1 MILAW
6 VCRLSGSEAVAA
18 LAAAVIAAAAVLTL
32 CVLCNR
38 EVHIGMHWDRRFA
51 IVVSMIW
58 AMLVSGAF
66 YLAAGV
72 LPPASNAAASD
83 RQLRRELDRTNHVL
97 TTPVS
102 MPGCA
107 RVRIS
112 P

>member
-18 LAAAVIAAAAVLTL
+18 LAAAVIAAAAVLAL
-32 CVLCNR
+32 YRCHR